1 MRGKAS
7 QYATSRPAARITP
20 ACAGKRAGRCP
31 DGCTPWD
38 HPRVCGEKCLSNH
51 LTLKRGGSPPRVR
64 GKESCHP
71 DFFREIG
78 ITPRVRGK
86 GPVRRRDGAGMGIT
100 PAYAGKRLK
109 SRETVMPSWDHPR
122 VCGEKMVSMI
132 PHRRSRGSPPRVR
145 GKGECRSNACSISGI
160 TPACA
165 GKRRMP
171 KQCVFNFRD
180 HPRVCGE
187 KWLNLMN
194 EKREQGSPPRMRG
207 KGNLYLLDGVLDG
220 ITPAYAGKSAAT
232 PNVEAF
238 YEGSPPRM
246 RGKD

>member
-1 MRGKAS
+1 MGSPPRMRGKAS

-78 ITPRVRGK
+78 ITP
-86 GPVRRRDGAGMGIT
+86 AC
-100 PAYAGKRLK
+100 AGKRTCTAT
-109 SRETVMPSWDHPR
+109 RRCGNGDHPR
-122 VCGEKMVSMI
+122 VCGEKIEKQGDGYAVL
-132 PHRRSRGSPPRVR
+132 GSPPRMR
-145 GKGECRSNACSISGI
+145 GKDGVNDSAQAVTGI

-187 KWLNLMN
+187 KGIFTCLMAFLM
-194 EKREQGSPPRMRG
+194 GSPPHMRG
-207 KGNLYLLDGVLDG
+207 KVL
-220 ITPAYAGKSAAT
+220 
-232 PNVEAF
+232 
-238 YEGSPPRM
+238 PPRM
-246 RGKD
+246 

>member
-1 MRGKAS
+1 MR
-7 QYATSRPAARITP
+7 RLPLR
-20 ACAGKRAGRCP
+20 
-31 DGCTPWD
+31 
-38 HPRVCGEKCLSNH
+38 
-51 LTLKRGGSPPRVR
+51 SPPRM
-64 GKESCHP
+64 
-71 DFFREIG
+71 
-78 ITPRVRGK
+78 RGK

-100 PAYAGKRLK
+100 PAYAGKRTCTAT
-109 SRETVMPSWDHPR
+109 RRCGNGDHPR
-122 VCGEKMVSMI
+122 VCGEKIEKQGDGYAVL
-132 PHRRSRGSPPRVR
+132 GSPPRMR
-145 GKGECRSNACSISGI
+145 GKVPEQSSYSQAWGI

-165 GKRRMP
+165 GKRVLSPRLF
-171 KQCVFNFRD
+171 QGDRD

-187 KWLNLMN
+187 KDLYGDATV
-194 EKREQGSPPRMRG
+194 REWGSPPRMRG